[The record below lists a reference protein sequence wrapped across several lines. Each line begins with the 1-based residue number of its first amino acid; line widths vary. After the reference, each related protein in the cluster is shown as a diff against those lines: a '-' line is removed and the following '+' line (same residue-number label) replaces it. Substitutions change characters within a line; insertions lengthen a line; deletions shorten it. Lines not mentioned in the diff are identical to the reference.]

1 MSKISLGTVQFGIK
15 YGLNPNKKMVNEEE
29 VNKILNYAKL
39 EKIDLLDTAPSY
51 GISEKILGKLDISNF
66 KVVTKTRHFDNNEIN
81 ENDLKLINIDF
92 QNSLKNLKTNNIYAI
107 LIHNSNDLLKVGS
120 EKLYE
125 YLLILKKEKKV
136 NKIGVSVYD
145 PIQLKSIIN
154 NFDIDI
160 VQLPLNIIDRRMI
173 EDDILSILR
182 KKKIEIHARSIF
194 LQGLLL
200 MDNNE
205 IPKKFNEWRN
215 LWKIWHQ
222 WLYENELTALQA
234 TIRFVNSI
242 PEVSRVIVGVE
253 SEFQL
258 KEIMIASKGLLPKLP
273 NGLFSNDLN
282 LLNPTNWNKL

>member
-29 VNKILNYAKL
+29 VKKILNYAKL
-39 EKIDLLDTAPSY
+39 EKIDLLDTAHSY
-51 GISEKILGKLDISNF
+51 GVSEKILGKLDISNF

-107 LIHNSNDLLKVGS
+107 LIHNSNDLLKIGS

-154 NFDIDI
+154 NFDIDV

-173 EDDILSILR
+173 ENDILSILR
-182 KKKIEIHARSIF
+182 KKKIEIHARSVF

-215 LWKIWHQ
+215 LWKLWHQ

-258 KEIMIASKGLLPKLP
+258 KEIMIASKGSLPKLP

>member
-51 GISEKILGKLDISNF
+51 GVSEKILGKLDISNF

-205 IPKKFNEWRN
+205 IPKKFNKWRN

-258 KEIMIASKGLLPKLP
+258 KEIMIASKGFLPKLP

>member
-1 MSKISLGTVQFGIK
+1 MSKISLGTVQFGIR

-51 GISEKILGKLDISNF
+51 GVSEKILGKLDISNF
-66 KVVTKTRHFDNNEIN
+66 KVVTKTRHFDNNQIN
-81 ENDLKLINIDF
+81 EIDLKLINIDF

-107 LIHNSNDLLKVGS
+107 LIHNSNDLLKIGS

-173 EDDILSILR
+173 EDDMLSILR
-182 KKKIEIHARSIF
+182 KKKI
-194 LQGLLL
+194 
-200 MDNNE
+200 
-205 IPKKFNEWRN
+205 
-215 LWKIWHQ
+215 
-222 WLYENELTALQA
+222 
-234 TIRFVNSI
+234 V
-242 PEVSRVIVGVE
+242 VI
-253 SEFQL
+253 
-258 KEIMIASKGLLPKLP
+258 
-273 NGLFSNDLN
+273 
-282 LLNPTNWNKL
+282 